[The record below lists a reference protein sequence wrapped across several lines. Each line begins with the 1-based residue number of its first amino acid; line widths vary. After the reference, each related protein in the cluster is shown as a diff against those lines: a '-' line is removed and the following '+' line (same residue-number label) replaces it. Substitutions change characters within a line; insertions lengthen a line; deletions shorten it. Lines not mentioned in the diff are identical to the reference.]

1 MEISENYLYFPGCT
15 IPCREN
21 NYEVSARAVAR
32 VLGIDLQILEGYSC
46 CGASIEAVDKL
57 ASFLLG
63 ARNLALAEEQLQ
75 KGIRKEGGS
84 LSNVKFAYFDRCLL
98 TLCNGCY
105 RELSIVNGVLK
116 SDFKMLKE
124 VNSALSK
131 VGKRYRGRV
140 VIKHFLEVLLS
151 EKYAEKLRSKIMRR
165 FEGLKVATQVGC
177 HATSPREF
185 VNFDDYEFPTRLD
198 GVVEMMGAEAVD
210 YLDRNKCCGGPLLT
224 ISEEM
229 ALVLAR
235 YKLFN
240 MKDAEAQLVVTMCPF
255 CQIMFDTMQ
264 ERIEE
269 EFGEK
274 YELPVLYI
282 TQFLGLSLG
291 LDPEELDMENNKTP
305 WEEVLAPF
313 L

>member
-1 MEISENYLYFPGCT
+1 LEISEGYFYFPGCT

-32 VLGIDLQILEGYSC
+32 VLGIDLYILDGFSC
-46 CGASIEAVDKL
+46 CGASIEAVDRF
-57 ASFLLG
+57 AGFLLG
-63 ARNLALAEEQLQ
+63 ARNLAVVEENSD
-75 KGIRKEGGS
+75 I
-84 LSNVKFAYFDRCLL
+84 LSCPESECCLL

-105 RELSIVNGVLK
+105 RELSVVNDILKTDFGMLRKVNG
-116 SDFKMLKE
+116 
-124 VNSALSK
+124 ALSR
-131 VGKRYRGRV
+131 VGKKYRGTV
-140 VIKHFLEVLLS
+140 SIKHFLEVLFN
-151 EKYAEKLRSKIMRR
+151 EKYLEKLRSKLVRS

-177 HATSPREF
+177 HATSPREI
-185 VNFDDYEFPTRLD
+185 VKFDDYEVPTRLD
-198 GVVEMMGAEAVD
+198 NIVEMTGAKAVD
-210 YLDRNKCCGGPLLT
+210 YLDRNKCCGAPLLT

-229 ALVLAR
+229 ALILAH

-240 MKDAEAQLVVTMCPF
+240 MKDAEAQLIVTMCPF
-255 CQIMFDTMQ
+255 CQIMLDTMQ

-269 EFGEK
+269 DFSEK
-274 YELPVLYI
+274 YGLPVLYI

-291 LDPEELDMENNKTP
+291 LDPDDLDMKNNKAP